1 MQLAHTSPADDDS
14 SGAPYTRAD
23 ISNSIIYGLG
33 TDLSHGDLSGTDITL
48 DYCLLKSAGSDD
60 DNFSYCLWDTDPLY
74 RNDRE
79 KYIFDYRLGEN
90 SPAIGAG
97 YVHAVDPR
105 AAVDAYGNERGSEP
119 DLGAYVYVPQQAGT
133 AD

>member
-1 MQLAHTSPADDDS
+1 MALPCGTTGSLCS
-14 SGAPYTRAD
+14 SFLPDRLVGLPVKRACA
-23 ISNSIIYGLG
+23 
-33 TDLSHGDLSGTDITL
+33 ITL
-48 DYCLLKSAGSDD
+48 CVRLPIGLSDD